1 MVGNSRVGLCGTI
14 SIRSMIFLS
23 YIPIAIIMGGYN
35 AYLVNTWV
43 DWSKG
48 RRIKHFWNGLIHL
61 TFATLLYFKYA
72 SGRHIDLFGLPIY
85 LNGIRYAI
93 CLLCVARIFFNLSYN
108 YFHEPRLS
116 LRYISKTPRSV
127 LDKAEK
133 FIFGDGAIALFF
145 YIGLLILLT
154 IVKIN

>member
-1 MVGNSRVGLCGTI
+1 MVSNSRICVCSII

-23 YIPIAIIMGGYN
+23 YIPIAILIGWYN
-35 AYLVNTWV
+35 AHLVNTWV

-61 TFATLLYFKYA
+61 SFATLIYFKYA

-85 LNGIRYAI
+85 MNGIRYAI
-93 CLLCVARIFFNLSYN
+93 CLLCVARIFFNLAYN

-116 LRYISKTPRSV
+116 LRYVSKTPKSI

-133 FIFGDGAIALFF
+133 FIFGDGAIALGF
-145 YIGLLILLT
+145 YTGLLILLS
-154 IVKIN
+154 IVKLS